1 MQPSNLAIITGGE
14 MECIDWTLLAIAK
27 AGSTPLQPVQLQK
40 ALFLIGQNLSKAKL
54 KARFYIF
61 DAYDYGPFCQAVYG
75 DAETLEQTGL
85 VTITRPPQSRY
96 KLYTATEAGHERA
109 RALEQQLDADAV
121 DYVGKAVRYTQSLSF
136 NDLVA
141 AIYKAYPEMKVNS
154 VFKA

>member
-1 MQPSNLAIITGGE
+1 

-27 AGSTPLQPVQLQK
+27 AGATPLQPVQLQK
-40 ALFLIGQNLSKAKL
+40 ALFLRGRNLPKAKL
-54 KARFYIF
+54 KAQRFYVF

-75 DAETLEQTGL
+75 DAETLEQTGF
-85 VTITRPPQSRY
+85 VAITRPPLSRY